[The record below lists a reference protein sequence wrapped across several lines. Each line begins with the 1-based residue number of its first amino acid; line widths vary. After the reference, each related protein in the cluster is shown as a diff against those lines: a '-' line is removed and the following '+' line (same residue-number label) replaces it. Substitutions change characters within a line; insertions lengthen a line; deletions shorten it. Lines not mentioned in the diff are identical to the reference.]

1 MVVVGS
7 GGTES
12 LILELLD
19 RLGVHALV
27 LLVAHPKHNS
37 LPAALETLA
46 RLGRLGRRG
55 RIVFIQDDS
64 DAPELEEAVQDLVA
78 WHRLHTTRLGLVGTP
93 SGWLAASTPSREVGR
108 DSWGP
113 EMVDGSTR
121 RSGRSLSATMSMQ
134 WARHLLDQV
143 SWIPNPAWV
152 DQEHNAVTTFIAAYL
167 VHMEVEE
174 LQVMPVIQNGAPI
187 EKLMA
192 VQMAIRTSV
201 PPPHMCVFLRCMLP
215 AMNPEER
222 TAMLAGMKMGAPPE
236 IFAMV
241 WTTAESRLSS
251 TARSTVSGSG
261 IKRQYLSRLLA
272 ASRLVNDHGDREQP
286 DEGE

>member
-1 MVVVGS
+1 
-7 GGTES
+7 
-12 LILELLD
+12 
-19 RLGVHALV
+19 VHALV